1 MVLDEILSKGYGL
14 GSGISLFIV
23 TNISENIMRKSFS
36 PFTVPSEQ
44 RIEYEGA
51 IINAANL
58 LMIKKIKSK
67 RFIEL
72 SIEIMHRINHIYLQ
86 LLLCF

>member
-14 GSGISLFIV
+14 GSGISLFIAK
-23 TNISENIMRKSFS
+23 NISENIMRKSFS
-36 PFTVPSEQ
+36 SFTVPSE
-44 RIEYEGA
+44 RGIEYEGA

-58 LMIKKIKSK
+58 LMMKKIKSK

>member
-14 GSGISLFIV
+14 GSGISLFIAK
-23 TNISENIMRKSFS
+23 NISENIMRKSFG
-36 PFTVPSEQ
+36 PFTVPSE
-44 RIEYEGA
+44 RGIEYKGA

-58 LMIKKIKSK
+58 LMLKKIRSK

-72 SIEIMHRINHIYLQ
+72 SIEIMHRINQILLQ
-86 LLLCF
+86 HLLCF

>member
-23 TNISENIMRKSFS
+23 NNISENIMQKSFN
-36 PFTVPSEQ
+36 PFTVLSDWG
-44 RIEYEGA
+44 IEYEGA

-58 LMIKKIKSK
+58 LIIKKNKVEAI
-67 RFIEL
+67 
-72 SIEIMHRINHIYLQ
+72 HRAFYRNNAPN
-86 LLLCF
+86 

>member
-1 MVLDEILSKGYGL
+1 MVFDEILSKGYGL
-14 GSGISLFIV
+14 GSGISLFIAK
-23 TNISENIMRKSFS
+23 NISENIMRKSFS
-36 PFTVPSEQ
+36 SFTVPSE
-44 RIEYEGA
+44 RGIEYEGA

-72 SIEIMHRINHIYLQ
+72 SIEIMHRINQILLQ
-86 LLLCF
+86 HLLCF

>member
-1 MVLDEILSKGYGL
+1 MVFDEILSKGYGL
-14 GSGISLFIV
+14 GSGISLFIAK
-23 TNISENIMRKSFS
+23 NINENIMRKSFS
-36 PFTVPSEQ
+36 SFTVPSE
-44 RIEYEGA
+44 RGIEYEGA

-72 SIEIMHRINHIYLQ
+72 SIEIMHRIN
-86 LLLCF
+86 

>member
-14 GSGISLFIV
+14 GSGISLFIAK
-23 TNISENIMRKSFS
+23 NISENIMRKSFS
-36 PFTVPSEQ
+36 SFTVPSE
-44 RIEYEGA
+44 RGIEYEGA

-72 SIEIMHRINHIYLQ
+72 SIEIMHRIN
-86 LLLCF
+86 

>member
-14 GSGISLFIV
+14 GSGISLFIA

-36 PFTVPSEQ
+36 PFTVPSE
-44 RIEYEGA
+44 RGIEYEGA

-58 LMIKKIKSK
+58 LMLKKIKSK

-72 SIEIMHRINHIYLQ
+72 SIEIMHQINQI
-86 LLLCF
+86 

>member
-14 GSGISLFIV
+14 SSGISLFIV

-36 PFTVPSEQ
+36 SFTVPSE
-44 RIEYEGA
+44 RGIEYEGA

-58 LMIKKIKSK
+58 LMLKKIKSK

>member
-14 GSGISLFIV
+14 GSGISLFIA
-23 TNISENIMRKSFS
+23 TNISENIMQKSFN
-36 PFTVPSEQ
+36 PFTALSE
-44 RIEYEGA
+44 RGIEYEGA

-72 SIEIMHRINHIYLQ
+72 SIEIMHRIN
-86 LLLCF
+86 

>member
-14 GSGISLFIV
+14 GSGISLFIA

-36 PFTVPSEQ
+36 PFTVPSE
-44 RIEYEGA
+44 RGIEYEGA

-58 LMIKKIKSK
+58 LMLKKIKSK

-72 SIEIMHRINHIYLQ
+72 SIEIMHRINQI
-86 LLLCF
+86 

>member
-1 MVLDEILSKGYGL
+1 MSKGYGL
-14 GSGISLFIV
+14 CYGISLFIA
-23 TNISENIMRKSFS
+23 TNISENIMQKSFN
-36 PFTVPSEQ
+36 PFTVLSE
-44 RIEYEGA
+44 RGIEYEGA

-72 SIEIMHRINHIYLQ
+72 SIEITLRIYPT
-86 LLLCF
+86 

>member
-14 GSGISLFIV
+14 GSGISLFIA

-36 PFTVPSEQ
+36 PFTVPSE
-44 RIEYEGA
+44 RGIEYEGA

-58 LMIKKIKSK
+58 LMMKKIKSK

-72 SIEIMHRINHIYLQ
+72 SIEIMHRINQI
-86 LLLCF
+86 